1 MNLEQRGGNILARH
15 YCKHMERENI
25 PIAFFN
31 NVLPNLL
38 EHPGFGGVDD
48 PRWTIFMEDCEEEV
62 CSKIEDAFCPLK
74 NAKCNPCLEYINY
87 IILPWFGKFEV
98 LRTGENS
105 GIKTFMCM
113 EELAADYESGALHP
127 IDVKQALV
135 KAINMMLQP
144 VRDHFSSND
153 EAKELKE
160 AMQIFNSNIW

>member
-1 MNLEQRGGNILARH
+1 
-15 YCKHMERENI
+15 
-25 PIAFFN
+25 
-31 NVLPNLL
+31 
-38 EHPGFGGVDD
+38 
-48 PRWTIFMEDCEEEV
+48 MEDCEEEV